1 MLLLMS
7 LALTCLET
15 VQVKKEKKNITQKE
29 KATSCFLNYDSSV
42 RSCRTA
48 GTHLKLVGG
57 HICLSSIFH
66 LTDIK
71 LTYFHGGADGR
82 DC

>member
-1 MLLLMS
+1 MS
-7 LALTCLET
+7 LALTHLKI
-15 VQVKKEKKNITQKE
+15 VQVKKEKNTTQKK
-29 KATSCFLNYDSSV
+29 KATGCFLNYDSSV

-57 HICLSSIFH
+57 HLCLSSIFH
-66 LTDIK
+66 LTDTK
-71 LTYFHGGADGR
+71 LTYFPGGADGR